1 MQRTWMLR
9 VAAAP
14 GEPPADSRPFEERA
28 AHFQDEF
35 TMRRDETLSQLL
47 DAYAEQNAETL
58 RLAESADLNSAIPVP
73 RDAPWFPKDVEAW
86 SVR

>member
-1 MQRTWMLR
+1 
-9 VAAAP
+9 
-14 GEPPADSRPFEERA
+14 
-28 AHFQDEF
+28 
-35 TMRRDETLSQLL
+35 MRRDETLSQLL